1 MCGVNHWHFIKD
13 FGSIV
18 VDIISILLRKMSPRA
33 IGFEPEVHPITDIE
47 ASLLF
52 IAHSKQYQACRQV
65 LSICILSAHRSTHVL
80 ISRCRSMA
88 TDLEIICLSSKQEL
102 MADITNRKE
111 CFFSQLLKCM
121 QNTSKM
127 LFVLKKN
134 PRINLHVFQICTLI
148 NKQSN
153 YSYSDMKPNALPPY
167 LSVKKRS
174 GLYSISTHRVQ
185 SQNISDQIDQ

>member
-1 MCGVNHWHFIKD
+1 MWW
-13 FGSIV
+13 
-18 VDIISILLRKMSPRA
+18 DIISILLRKMSLRA
-33 IGFEPEVHPITDIE
+33 IGIEPEVHPITDIE
-47 ASLLF
+47 ASLLL

-88 TDLEIICLSSKQEL
+88 TDLEIICLSSRQEL

-121 QNTSKM
+121 QNTS
-127 LFVLKKN
+127 LKKKT

-153 YSYSDMKPNALPPY
+153 YSYSDMKPNAIPPY

>member
-1 MCGVNHWHFIKD
+1 
-13 FGSIV
+13 
-18 VDIISILLRKMSPRA
+18 MSPRA
-33 IGFEPEVHPITDIE
+33 IGIEPEVHPITDIE

-111 CFFSQLLKCM
+111 CFFPQLLKCM

-127 LFVLKKN
+127 LFVLKKT
-134 PRINLHVFQICTLI
+134 PRIKLHVFQICTLI
-148 NKQSN
+148 NKQPN
-153 YSYSDMKPNALPPY
+153 YSYSDIKPNAIPLTSLLRNAPG
-167 LSVKKRS
+167 STRS
-174 GLYSISTHRVQ
+174 PHTECNPKIFQIKSINRFRAA
-185 SQNISDQIDQ
+185 IGGI

>member
-1 MCGVNHWHFIKD
+1 
-13 FGSIV
+13 
-18 VDIISILLRKMSPRA
+18 MSPRA
-33 IGFEPEVHPITDIE
+33 IGIEPEVHPITDIE
-47 ASLLF
+47 ASLLL
-52 IAHSKQYQACRQV
+52 IAHSKQYQACRQE

-80 ISRCRSMA
+80 ISRCLSMA

-111 CFFSQLLKCM
+111 CFFSTAFKM
-121 QNTSKM
+121 HAKHIQNA
-127 LFVLKKN
+127 VCLKKN
-134 PRINLHVFQICTLI
+134 PPIKLHVFQICTLI

>member
-1 MCGVNHWHFIKD
+1 MHAKH
-13 FGSIV
+13 
-18 VDIISILLRKMSPRA
+18 
-33 IGFEPEVHPITDIE
+33 
-47 ASLLF
+47 
-52 IAHSKQYQACRQV
+52 
-65 LSICILSAHRSTHVL
+65 
-80 ISRCRSMA
+80 
-88 TDLEIICLSSKQEL
+88 ICL
-102 MADITNRKE
+102 
-111 CFFSQLLKCM
+111 
-121 QNTSKM
+121 
-127 LFVLKKN
+127 KKNN

>member
-1 MCGVNHWHFIKD
+1 M
-13 FGSIV
+13 

-33 IGFEPEVHPITDIE
+33 IGIEPEVHPITDIE

-127 LFVLKKN
+127 LFVLKKK

-174 GLYSISTHRVQ
+174 GFYSISTHRVQ

>member
-1 MCGVNHWHFIKD
+1 MRRQSLTFYKRFWFNCGGHNKHSVK
-13 FGSIV
+13 
-18 VDIISILLRKMSPRA
+18 KA
-33 IGFEPEVHPITDIE
+33 IGIEPEVHPITDIE
-47 ASLLF
+47 ASPLL

-111 CFFSQLLKCM
+111 CFFSTAFKM
-121 QNTSKM
+121 HAKHIQNA
-127 LFVLKKN
+127 VCLKKK
-134 PRINLHVFQICTLI
+134 PRIKLHVFQICTLI